1 MIYTKDYYNPLLIGA
16 DFRFRP
22 FFLPMISRIA
32 TYRIVAL
39 SLLLVAGVGL
49 SSCKQKPVDLPT
61 GTQTLTGILL
71 PVPFALDR
79 RGTHQLTVQGAP
91 VYLVE
96 SARVNLRTLEGMAV
110 VVSGHVERNI
120 DPNALPVLVASGV
133 TMINPLFRT
142 WDVPQFKVSL
152 DVPPEWNPSFFP
164 DGVRFSE
171 TGGSVKLS
179 LHPSLAATL
188 PPGDFMQIGGRTA
201 VRTTATGSETIF
213 VQNGSSI
220 FAIQHYLDDP
230 STSTT
235 FPLVLRSIRFSRS
248 SAMSAGSS
256 VSMGTGTTVTG
267 NPCGGVAGILCPSGQ
282 FCEITD
288 MASNSGRCKPLK
300 R

>member
-1 MIYTKDYYNPLLIGA
+1 MMSRMFTYRVLTLSVLLI
-16 DFRFRP
+16 
-22 FFLPMISRIA
+22 
-32 TYRIVAL
+32 
-39 SLLLVAGVGL
+39 AGLGL
-49 SSCKQKPVDLPT
+49 ASCKKKPTPLPV
-61 GTQTLTGILL
+61 GTQTVTGVLL

-79 RGTHQLTVQGAP
+79 RGTHQLSVQGSP

-110 VVSGHVERNI
+110 VVTGRVERNI
-120 DPNALPVLVASGV
+120 DPKALPVLVASGV

-142 WDVPQFKVSL
+142 WDIPQFKLSI
-152 DVPPEWNPSFFP
+152 DVPPQWNPAFFP

-201 VRTTATGSETIF
+201 IRTTATGSETIF

-220 FAIQHYLDDP
+220 FAIQHYLAEP
-230 STSTT
+230 STSTV

-248 SAMSAGSS
+248 SAMSAASS
-256 VSMGTGTTVTG
+256 VQTGTGTVSG
-267 NPCGGVAGILCPSGQ
+267 SPCGGVAGILCPAGQ

-288 MASNSGRCKPLK
+288 LASNSGRCKTLK